1 MSRHRSISSA
11 GAVVLT
17 VLSIWA
23 FPAIDTN
30 QLSQWVPFR
39 NLANTHNGT
48 SEQLGDAIAVS
59 APVGSWNTPT
69 PVILP
74 PQNPPDARRVP
85 AAVRGNSEVAQQQG
99 QAHGQAPGQAQGQA
113 HGQAQSGQSGQGGM
127 AQPQRPSGG
136 NAAGPEAL
144 PDPPTQPPAAG
155 QLYPVPPGFQPNL
168 PWPTAQLRVR
178 VIDGRTQQ
186 PLQGAEVVVIETEQR
201 ITTGKD
207 GYTPYVDAPV
217 YRDPRFRPL
226 VAELHG
232 QLAVIAYKNGYRDSI
247 HMGIRMHEGLKS
259 ETTVWMYKIGPGDDR
274 IEPVLYQ
281 VPYHHLWL
289 VELADR
295 FRSKTQPGE
304 GPQRP

>member
-1 MSRHRSISSA
+1 MDTHRA
-11 GAVVLT
+11 AE
-17 VLSIWA
+17 
-23 FPAIDTN
+23 
-30 QLSQWVPFR
+30 WVPI
-39 NLANTHNGT
+39 HNPWNIHHRT
-48 SEQLGDAIAVS
+48 PSLLGDAIAVTAPGDAGAAYPAIVTPDNSSNSKRVLQPKQGQARQGQANRGGSGQAQVPPSHNTAPTPNPEAAPSTPVQPPSGAPS
-59 APVGSWNTPT
+59 APV
-69 PVILP
+69 
-74 PQNPPDARRVP
+74 
-85 AAVRGNSEVAQQQG
+85 
-99 QAHGQAPGQAQGQA
+99 
-113 HGQAQSGQSGQGGM
+113 
-127 AQPQRPSGG
+127 QPPSGG
-136 NAAGPEAL
+136 QGAPV
-144 PDPPTQPPAAG
+144 PPA
-155 QLYPVPPGFQPNL
+155 PVPPGFNANV
-168 PWPTAQLRVR
+168 PWPTAKLRVR
-178 VIDGRTQQ
+178 VIDGRSQQ
-186 PLQGAEVVVIETEQR
+186 PISGAEVVVIETEQR
-201 ITTGKD
+201 VTTGKD

-217 YRDPRFRPL
+217 FRNPRFRPL